1 MPNLLEIVENGSH
14 YRINFTDSAAVT
26 ASALIKFRLNR
37 PSKKKASS
45 TRKSVDQPSLLFG
58 DKHDRGEKVTN
69 DDPESDDVFVL
80 GVKTAFGAAIRRL
93 LYLVNYAEQKHGTRA
108 AVEYCDK
115 SVSKGDDLRQ
125 SVSQDSRYPICR

>member
-37 PSKKKASS
+37 KKASS

-80 GVKTAFGAAIRRL
+80 GVKTAFGAARP
-93 LYLVNYAEQKHGTRA
+93 
-108 AVEYCDK
+108 
-115 SVSKGDDLRQ
+115 SDDFYIWL
-125 SVSQDSRYPICR
+125 IMLNTTWHAGGCRIF